1 MKYHL
6 MSYDRQQT
14 GEYITKHL
22 EYAGETREIFTDM
35 AVNEIYKYSH
45 GVARKINK
53 LCTACLLHAA
63 QIQKKIIDDH
73 MVILIIE
80 EEFNW

>member
-1 MKYHL
+1 MP
-6 MSYDRQQT
+6 YDRHQT
-14 GEYITKHL
+14 VEYIKKHL
-22 EYAGETREIFTDM
+22 EYAGEMRDIFTDM
-35 AVNEIYKYSH
+35 AVNEVYKYSH
-45 GVARKINK
+45 GVVRKINK

-73 MVILIIE
+73 MVRLIIE